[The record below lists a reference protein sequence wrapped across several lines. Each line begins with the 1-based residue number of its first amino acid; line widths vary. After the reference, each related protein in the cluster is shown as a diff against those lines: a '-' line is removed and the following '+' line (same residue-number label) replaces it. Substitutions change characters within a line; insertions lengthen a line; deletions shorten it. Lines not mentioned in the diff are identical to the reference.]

1 MDRRAFITVAVE
13 SLIAAPF
20 AARAQQIGNKRHIG
34 ILSLGQ
40 AESAGDSESSVELLR
55 DLGWVEGQNLIVERR
70 YASGKVE
77 LLQPMVE
84 DLVRRKVEVIVA
96 NGTVASLAAK
106 RATSSIP
113 IVIERSGDPVGA
125 GLVESLA
132 RPGANITGTS
142 TMSPELEVKRLE
154 LLRELLPSAMRFGVL
169 VNLRN
174 PLFRST
180 RKNMEQ
186 ASRALQMTPI
196 FVEVSVASELESAVV
211 NVAREGGKAL
221 IVNADPLFST
231 NFSLIAR
238 AAQSYSLPLMI
249 ELQARLASGALVSY
263 GPSVAQLDRQL
274 ALIID
279 KVLKGARPADLPIE
293 QPTMFDL
300 GINLRS
306 AKALGLSV
314 PKPLLLRA
322 NEVIE

>member
-34 ILSLGQ
+34 ILSLGK

>member
-238 AAQSYSLPLMI
+238 RT
-249 ELQARLASGALVSY
+249 ELLASAH
-263 GPSVAQLDRQL
+263 DRATSAASQRRVGV
-274 ALIID
+274 IWPQC
-279 KVLKGARPADLPIE
+279 GSARSTACAHHRQGTE
-293 QPTMFDL
+293 GRETS
-300 GINLRS
+300 RS
-306 AKALGLSV
+306 AH
-314 PKPLLLRA
+314 RA
-322 NEVIE
+322 AHYVRSRDQPEVG